1 MATKGARDGDGAVRR
16 CRRIRGEGAGG
27 EEGGST
33 EACGEEEAL
42 RRGQEPSA
50 AVGKKI
56 TQTAVIKDPGALRST
71 VWLEIGPI
79 WMERHPTRPEE
90 LIIKE
95 ISTRRTQQQ

>member
-1 MATKGARDGDGAVRR
+1 MATERSGDAGASAKKAPAKKKAAARKPAVRKKPSAAV
-16 CRRIRGEGAGG
+16 GKK
-27 EEGGST
+27 
-33 EACGEEEAL
+33 
-42 RRGQEPSA
+42 PSA